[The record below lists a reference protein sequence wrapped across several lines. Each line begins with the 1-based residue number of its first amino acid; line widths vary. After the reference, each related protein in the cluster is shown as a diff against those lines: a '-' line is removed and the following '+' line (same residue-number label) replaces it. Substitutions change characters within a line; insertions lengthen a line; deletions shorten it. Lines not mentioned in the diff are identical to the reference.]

1 MGENINKSLGTTL
14 IDPEG
19 SGQEVYNSGAVDRT
33 QADVI
38 VNGGD
43 FGDLRTNNALRDD
56 QWERID
62 EIVLEEQQDTLQII
76 GDINDAG
83 LDRDVDLGAMFAS
96 YERASGVGDAHV
108 SMSGEAADEKS
119 RQEFDK
125 VQVPVPFIHQGFS
138 MNARAIRSSEEG
150 SGDAL
155 PESAIR
161 AATFEV
167 SRKLEDLVINGSNRQ
182 LNGETIDG
190 LTNHPDRNTVSGSDW
205 SASND
210 NIFTDLNN
218 GMEKQEDAEYD
229 APWYLYVY
237 PGGISDLRTQSSNT
251 DERVIDIVRQFN
263 ELEAVRRTPLLDAGE
278 AVLVKLSQR
287 VVDLAVAADINAIE
301 AESKFGRTVDL
312 QVAGVMAP
320 RVKSD
325 KSGNSGVTHFTGIDG
340 S

>member
-1 MGENINKSLGTTL
+1 MGDEINKSFQTTL
-14 IDPEG
+14 VDPEG
-19 SGQEVYNSGAVDRT
+19 SGEEIYNSGAVDHS

-43 FGDLRTNNALRDD
+43 FEDLRTNNALRDD

-62 EIVLEEQQDTLQII
+62 EIVLEEQQDSLRVVSDLQSE
-76 GDINDAG
+76 G
-83 LDRDVDLGAMFAS
+83 LDRDVDLAAMFAS
-96 YERASGVGDAHV
+96 YERASGVGDAEV

-138 MNARAIRSSEEG
+138 MNARVVRASEEG
-150 SGDAL
+150 NTNAL

-161 AATFEV
+161 AATHEV

-190 LTNHPDRNTVSGSDW
+190 FTNHPDRNTVNGSDW
-205 SASND
+205 SSSNS

-218 GMEKQEDAEYD
+218 AMEKQEDAEYD

-237 PGGISDLRTQSSNT
+237 PGAIADLRSQSSNT
-251 DERVIDIVRQFN
+251 DERVIDIVRNFN

-278 AVLVKLSQR
+278 AVLAKLSSR
-287 VVDLAVAADINAIE
+287 VVDLAVAEDINAIE
-301 AESKFGRTVDL
+301 AESKFGRTIDL

-325 KSGNSGVTHFTGIDG
+325 KSGNSGITHLTGIDG